1 MELINLEMSLFIKVI
16 IKRDK
21 NMEKEFILGLMEKSL
36 VEIDSI
42 INCMEMCHEVNGEQ
56 FYVTFRFGKLISE
69 RRVKTN
75 QDVALKENNIPVEG
89 RVKFSK
95 EDILNENVIDNI
107 NGYIS
112 KKCGFLVA
120 TS

>member
-42 INCMEMCHEVNGEQ
+42 IN
-56 FYVTFRFGKLISE
+56 
-69 RRVKTN
+69 
-75 QDVALKENNIPVEG
+75 
-89 RVKFSK
+89 
-95 EDILNENVIDNI
+95 
-107 NGYIS
+107 
-112 KKCGFLVA
+112 
-120 TS
+120 